1 MTVNLPLERQG
12 TLWSRY
18 LLTAEKQWTPD
29 FLSRLQGGMCLS
41 DQFSAC
47 LFEAQLFQLPVFI
60 LRMLFCQV
68 LSVGSPITLGGF
80 CKPQGGPTSHIL
92 TCHAQ
97 LPSPQATSA
106 NLKSPFSASGIVS
119 QQHLL
124 FLFLTFLLTL
134 LYSSGSFLLH
144 VVQEERNPGKAGGKE
159 GLLLALVP
167 HPWARGAG
175 ITES

>member
-80 CKPQGGPTSHIL
+80 CKHREVPR
-92 TCHAQ
+92 
-97 LPSPQATSA
+97 ATS
-106 NLKSPFSASGIVS
+106 
-119 QQHLL
+119 
-124 FLFLTFLLTL
+124 
-134 LYSSGSFLLH
+134 
-144 VVQEERNPGKAGGKE
+144 
-159 GLLLALVP
+159 
-167 HPWARGAG
+167 
-175 ITES
+175 